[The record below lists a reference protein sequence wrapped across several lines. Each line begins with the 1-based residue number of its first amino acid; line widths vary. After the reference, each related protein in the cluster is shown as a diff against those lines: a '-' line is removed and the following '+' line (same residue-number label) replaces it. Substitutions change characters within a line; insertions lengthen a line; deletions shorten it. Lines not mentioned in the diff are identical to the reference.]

1 MSFSARSAPGSEYAP
16 RAGER
21 LPPHPEEKPMDRIT
35 GSRLAGFA
43 CLLSLALLAA
53 CAPRLQGD
61 VWVDEAADFGRYRTF
76 AVSDYKRPAAGT
88 PQAENRLL
96 AEKLVAAE
104 LEKRGFQRTSAE
116 QADMLLEVTLGARH
130 KARTSGSSTW
140 GTLGGMD
147 VALLDRR
154 TGRSLWR
161 GWAAETWSES
171 ADAKVEIPKAV
182 ELLATQTPSGR

>member
-1 MSFSARSAPGSEYAP
+1 MKRSARLS
-16 RAGER
+16 
-21 LPPHPEEKPMDRIT
+21 
-35 GSRLAGFA
+35 
-43 CLLSLALLAA
+43 CLLAVALAAA

-61 VWVDEAADFGRYRTF
+61 VWVDEDVDFSRYRTF

-88 PQAENRLL
+88 PQAEHRAL
-96 AEKLVAAE
+96 AERLVVAE
-104 LEKRGFQRTSAE
+104 LEERGFQRSDAE
-116 QADMLLEVTLGARH
+116 RADMLLEVTLGARH

-147 VALLDRR
+147 VVLLDRR

-171 ADAKVEIPKAV
+171 ADAKAEIPKAV
-182 ELLATQTPSGR
+182 ELLATQKPSAR

>member
-1 MSFSARSAPGSEYAP
+1 
-16 RAGER
+16 
-21 LPPHPEEKPMDRIT
+21 MDRMTRRPI
-35 GSRLAGFA
+35 RPLA
-43 CLLSLALLAA
+43 CLLALAAAAA
-53 CAPRLQGD
+53 CAPKLQGD
-61 VWVDEAADFGRYRTF
+61 VWVDETADFSRYRTF

-88 PQAENRLL
+88 PQAANRQL
-96 AEKLVAAE
+96 AEKLVVAE
-104 LEKRGFQRTSAE
+104 LEERGFQQAPAD

-147 VALLDRR
+147 VVLLDRK

-171 ADAKVEIPKAV
+171 AEASAEIPKAV
-182 ELLATQTPSGR
+182 ELLSTQTPEKR